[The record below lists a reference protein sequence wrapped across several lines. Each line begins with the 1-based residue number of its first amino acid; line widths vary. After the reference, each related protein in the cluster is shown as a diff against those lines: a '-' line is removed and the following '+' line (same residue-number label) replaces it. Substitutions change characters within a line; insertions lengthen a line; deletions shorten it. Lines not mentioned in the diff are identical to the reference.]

1 MPINLD
7 ELMNPGATETVV
19 EDNPLEETQIT
30 PTETTVVETGVDHG
44 SQEAPATE
52 EEDLIGS
59 QVVDQSADEET
70 FIGADGQPIAAGPD
84 KTSEEQEVP
93 NVTENPPVA
102 PVLKDDFIKKAVDY
116 YNAHGTLQPFL
127 EATQV
132 DYDKVD
138 DQTLIRMKFEKDNPD
153 LSPKVR
159 ERLLEKEL
167 AKYDLDSLDDEEV
180 EVGKEL
186 LRRDA
191 NKLRESLKAEQSNF
205 LNSIVAQEEQ
215 SQISVQELEAERE
228 QNRLVAQK
236 GIQSVLTN
244 NFIKIG
250 QDADGVNFQISDT
263 NKIAE
268 YAVDPIKFL
277 STFTT
282 PDQQID
288 WQKWVKVVAF
298 AENEPLISSELVKRG
313 KALGRKSVIAE
324 MKNTPPLPNANP
336 EIPRGDERNV
346 ENPKDDPLFFLQNMK
361 VVGRS

>member
-7 ELMNPGATETVV
+7 ELMNRGATETVV
-19 EDNPLEETQIT
+19 EDNPSEETQAT
-30 PTETTVVETGVDHG
+30 STETTVVKTEAYTS

-59 QVVDQSADEET
+59 QATDEFPDEET
-70 FIGADGQPIAAGPD
+70 FIGADGQPIAGHNE
-84 KTSEEQEVP
+84 TESEQEVP
-93 NVTENPPVA
+93 NVTENHPAA
-102 PVLKDDFIKKAVDY
+102 PALKDDFIKKAVDY

-167 AKYDLDSLDDEEV
+167 AKYDLDSIDDEEV

-205 LNSIVAQEEQ
+205 LNSIVAQEEK

-236 GIQSVLTN
+236 GIQGVLTN

-346 ENPKDDPLFFLQNMK
+346 ESPKDDPLYFLQNMK

>member
-19 EDNPLEETQIT
+19 EDNAPKETPIETTETSVVEAPVEKVIT
-30 PTETTVVETGVDHG
+30 P
-44 SQEAPATE
+44 TE

-59 QVVDQSADEET
+59 QATDEFPDEET
-70 FIGADGQPIAAGPD
+70 FIGADGQPIAGPS
-84 KTSEEQEVP
+84 KTEAEQEVP
-93 NVTENPPVA
+93 NATENPPAA

-159 ERLLEKEL
+159 EHLLEKEL
-167 AKYDLDSLDDEEV
+167 AKYDLDSIDDEEV

-205 LNSIVAQEEQ
+205 LNSIVAQQEQ

-228 QNRLVAQK
+228 QNRQVAQK
-236 GIQSVLTN
+236 GIQGVLTN

-298 AENEPLISSELVKRG
+298 AENEPLISSELIKRG

-336 EIPRGDERNV
+336 EVPRGDERNV
-346 ENPKDDPLFFLQNMK
+346 ENPKDDPLYFLQNMK
-361 VVGRS
+361 VVGKS

>member
-7 ELMNPGATETVV
+7 ELMNTGATETVV
-19 EDNPLEETQIT
+19 EDNHSEETQAT
-30 PTETTVVETGVDHG
+30 PTETTVVETEADTS

-59 QVVDQSADEET
+59 QATDEFPDEET
-70 FIGADGQPIAAGPD
+70 FIGADGQPIAGHD
-84 KTSEEQEVP
+84 KTESEQEVP
-93 NVTENPPVA
+93 NVTENQPAA

-167 AKYDLDSLDDEEV
+167 AKYDLDSIDDEEV

-236 GIQSVLTN
+236 GIQGVLTN

-298 AENEPLISSELVKRG
+298 AENEALISSELVKRG